1 MIDYYLIDSGNNMS
15 TNIITLISAL
25 LGAGIGGLTTYIA
38 TIQAHKNNIELEKL
52 KEKETEKAVVLSII
66 EELKVLKETYQE
78 DMDELYD
85 NLPPNKYIETY
96 YTITQDFMTVYSNN
110 ASKLG
115 IIKHEKLRNSIIKT
129 YTYLKKYIE
138 YLLNYGTSIV
148 YFEKCRS
155 EFIARVYPNLINS
168 ACSKANNELEVSKIK
183 DDVRHNNWGWFTAQ
197 YLTQAQVINF
207 IKSDDEQIAD
217 LIYLSQ
223 DLKQKYYEL
232 KNLIDKTT
240 DLALCLYKE

>member
-15 TNIITLISAL
+15 ANIITLISAL
-25 LGAGIGGLTTYIA
+25 LGALIGGFATYKA
-38 TIQAHKNNIELEKL
+38 TMQAHKNNIELEK
-52 KEKETEKAVVLSII
+52 KKNEENEKAVVLSII
-66 EELKVLKETYQE
+66 EELRVLKETYQDE
-78 DMDELYD
+78 MDKLYD
-85 NLPPNKYIETY
+85 NLPPQQYIEIC
-96 YTITQDFMTVYSNN
+96 YTVTQDFMTVYSNN

-138 YLLNYGTSIV
+138 YLLNYGTSIM

-155 EFIARVYPNLINS
+155 EFIARAYPDLINS
-168 ACSKANNELEVSKIK
+168 ACSKANNELEISKIK
-183 DDVRHNNWGWFTAQ
+183 NDVRNNNWAWFMTQ

-207 IKSDDEQIAD
+207 IKSDDEQIAN
-217 LIYLSQ
+217 LIYQSQ
-223 DLKQKYYEL
+223 DLKQKYLEL

-240 DLALCLYKE
+240 DLAMCLYKE